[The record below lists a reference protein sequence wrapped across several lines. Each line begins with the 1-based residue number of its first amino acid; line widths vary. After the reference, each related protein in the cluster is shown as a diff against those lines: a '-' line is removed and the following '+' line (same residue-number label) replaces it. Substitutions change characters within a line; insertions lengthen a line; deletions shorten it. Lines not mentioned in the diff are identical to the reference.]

1 MDYDQ
6 LNDHELVDGILN
18 NDKDLIKYFFTRK
31 CSGLISFILL
41 NVFGGNIDRNAIISE
56 LYLFL
61 ADNNWYVFR
70 VFQYRSKLMTYVSVV
85 TVRFFIKN
93 RTRMIDTALQ
103 NPLNNQ
109 KVLTESTGSTLDLRI
124 DIKRALDK
132 MSNQR
137 YRMVI
142 DKLDLQDVQPEKLAK
157 EMKITVDNLYNIHRR
172 ALIQLRLIINKR
184 EDYV

>member
-1 MDYDQ
+1 
-6 LNDHELVDGILN
+6 
-18 NDKDLIKYFFTRK
+18 
-31 CSGLISFILL
+31 
-41 NVFGGNIDRNAIISE
+41 
-56 LYLFL
+56 
-61 ADNNWYVFR
+61 
-70 VFQYRSKLMTYVSVV
+70 
-85 TVRFFIKN
+85 
-93 RTRMIDTALQ
+93 MIDTALQ